1 MSERKKPA
9 VQGGVLAV
17 KEGRRDD
24 YSEDE
29 SINVDFNSKLYYI
42 YREVILLLLIS
53 FSQDEVSSFI
63 FEGNDNITSLN
74 RFFNKVGTI
83 KITEF
88 DKVVWFLV
96 NSQNY
101 VSGKMELSFFKNYN
115 ADFLKSSVFNIIHAS
130 KSFSIIICRFLYT
143 IIKTNQS
150 LKGLGGGMKRSDTTP
165 EVGHKHD
172 DKEEEEDDE
181 SDNEELVRRP
191 SNGFKRDRNEQQSE
205 KAIDISQFNNII
217 DNPDKYI
224 VDNCETIEK
233 VLDESYLNL
242 DNIDPTPED
251 YTDNHPPPVADADA
265 ENTNESKI
273 NVNNTKPILIRD
285 GLYERVLSD
294 LNPTPQELFFS
305 ASATATTE
313 PEPGKR
319 KCSRFVLLAEAKK
332 REEEERLDEANKK
345 KEIALQLAI
354 KAKQELDEAIS
365 KAGGETYK
373 GIKTIAGT
381 FYPKVET
388 ETIDIPDSKLI
399 PILAMKQKSIE
410 QGARDM
416 LMKNDIPNKVSA
428 VSILAK
434 LNIISAS
441 DDINDEEDN
450 QGGGGHSNYNQYG
463 NAGPH
468 IPKTKKHRLKDSDIG
483 QKVKVAVAGVRESL
497 EGIGAQNQ
505 CNAAIGSI
513 SQIPRIKCYICG
525 QLGGMPNMKTMECE
539 HIFCVGLAA
548 QYFGLLRATSFSE
561 EQKRVLSIL
570 YAWAHRCCNQ
580 LKSNLS
586 FMKFKDDPNEGFVFH
601 EANARE
607 LLRNI
612 YGNTVK
618 YDCEWVD
625 KLIKKVYPEK
635 QRFIATRTP
644 VLGRYCRPLID
655 QINDVRSQLFHFSP
669 ELFSFMSIL
678 KIAATTLVL
687 LTGETKET
695 HLKLKSKETV
705 PLCRLLL
712 FKDLE
717 SRPIVSKRGRARVS
731 NGGGRKNN
739 KIQYGGVFDDSRSIE
754 DIYNYS
760 WGQLMKSMIRSHAQ
774 NTTQE
779 RPEPVDE
786 NPATVL
792 VRFIIEYADSNRK
805 TLRGDTQLS
814 VSTTNE
820 QLVNIVNKSLFV
832 DKLEELQPY
841 GDFYIVHPI
850 TNEWVLIQGSLG
862 DTIGNINNPAVS
874 SAPLTDPAITGLSS
888 VPLPVPTSAGPAAA
902 SPVTSS
908 EQVIPIYY
916 LLRKNGPG
924 PDTVVVPNSLNV
936 PIFNLLALN
945 HKINPYSLIVALLY
959 DNVSAEVP
967 DVPTVSAEDHSSKML
982 QSINV
987 ITNGFVI
994 TDEYK
999 REQLSVTL
1007 LIMLLIQPTTPLPH
1021 QITTHFDKQT
1031 AILDRIKDKLFNDI
1045 SKFDEPLQNAL
1056 NAILLIVHPDELPHD
1071 DDGSKDD
1078 ELIQDILSFIYC
1090 ENKNTLYKG
1099 LIENLGI
1106 TDLTVFKPAELKE
1119 EEHDGKLDEDDEESV
1134 SGGPAHT
1141 EPSFMESDFVKEKT
1155 IKNRIRNL
1163 LIVIGG
1169 VYLVDDGGL
1178 DNLNR
1183 IMYNLI
1189 KDTSKFPKF
1198 KENFEKM
1205 RQEIPQNKRK
1215 HEELHI
1221 FLYLINLLIE
1231 QPHESNNILSEVFK
1245 GFLGQKLVLFKP
1257 ESPLSPQPM
1266 EGNFDSP
1273 GYDPSVSA
1281 MSEDDSSQLLSPLHN
1296 PPPHENM
1303 REETANKIIE
1313 SSLEFISSHSGT
1325 CVFDKTTLQ
1334 EYIDYFNYIVLEDG
1348 NQVLLRT
1355 DKPRYQLA
1363 IEYILG
1369 HHQPSSDYTRYGGSK
1384 TNKKK
1389 LTKRRLVQR
1398 RLYKQYSKNK
1408 RNTSSNKKKKRVS
1421 IKHKRSR
1428 TKYHD
1433 TRKRRK

>member
-1 MSERKKPA
+1 MPERKKPA

-42 YREVILLLLIS
+42 YREVILLLLTS
-53 FSQDEVSSFI
+53 FSQDEVSKFL
-63 FEGNDNITSLN
+63 FEQDNDNSLF

-101 VSGKMELSFFKNYN
+101 VSGKMEFSFFKNYK

-130 KSFSIIICRFLYT
+130 KSFSITISRFLYT
-143 IIKTNQS
+143 MIKTNQS
-150 LKGLGGGMKRSDTTP
+150 LKGQGGGMERGSSPLDPLIRRGSAGKRERQEETP
-165 EVGHKHD
+165 LD
-172 DKEEEEDDE
+172 LP
-181 SDNEELVRRP
+181 EELTNFMVE
-191 SNGFKRDRNEQQSE
+191 SNVTS
-205 KAIDISQFNNII
+205 ST
-217 DNPDKYI
+217 YI
-224 VDNCETIEK
+224 ANNCETIEK

-251 YTDNHPPPVADADA
+251 DTDTPPPPVADA

-294 LNPTPQELFFS
+294 LTPPTRELFFS
-305 ASATATTE
+305 SPATTE

-319 KCSRFVLLAEAKK
+319 KCSRFVLLAEAKQ
-332 REEEERLDEANKK
+332 REEKIRLDEANKK

-441 DDINDEEDN
+441 ADINDDEEDN

-483 QKVKVAVAGVRESL
+483 QKVAVAGVRESL

-601 EANARE
+601 EANAKE

-618 YDCEWVD
+618 YDCEWVN
-625 KLIKKVYPEK
+625 KLIKKVYNEK
-635 QRFIATRTP
+635 QNFIAARTP

-655 QINDVRSQLFHFSP
+655 QINTVRSQLFHFSP

-717 SRPIVSKRGRARVS
+717 SRPIVSRRGRVRGS

-774 NTTQE
+774 NTRQE
-779 RPEPVDE
+779 DPVTVDE
-786 NPATVL
+786 DPNTVL
-792 VRFIIEYADSNRK
+792 VRFIIEDADSKKK
-805 TLRGDTQLS
+805 TLRGDIQLS

-841 GDFYIVHPI
+841 GQFYIVHPI
-850 TNEWVLIQGSLG
+850 TSEGVLIQGSLG
-862 DTIGNINNPAVS
+862 DTIRNINGHPEGTPVKPIIS
-874 SAPLTDPAITGLSS
+874 SDEDVVKINYS
-888 VPLPVPTSAGPAAA
+888 PTH
-902 SPVTSS
+902 
-908 EQVIPIYY
+908 
-916 LLRKNGPG
+916 NGPG
-924 PDTVVVPNSLNV
+924 ADKDSPKSLNE

-959 DNVSAEVP
+959 VNVSAE
-967 DVPTVSAEDHSSKML
+967 EHIHKMI
-982 QSINV
+982 QSIFV
-987 ITNGFVI
+987 ISGGFPI

-999 REQLSVTL
+999 REHLSVTL

-1021 QITTHFDKQT
+1021 QITTHFATQN
-1031 AILDRIKDKLFNDI
+1031 AILDRIKDNLLVDTSSRFASLN
-1045 SKFDEPLQNAL
+1045 LAL

-1071 DDGSKDD
+1071 DDGSKDV
-1078 ELIQDILSFIYC
+1078 ELIQDILSFIHC

-1106 TDLTVFKPAELKE
+1106 TDLTVFKPAELNQEK
-1119 EEHDGKLDEDDEESV
+1119 HDGKLDEDDEESV
-1134 SGGPAHT
+1134 SGGPGHA
-1141 EPSFMESDFVKEKT
+1141 EPSSMESGDDAAKT

-1169 VYLVDDGGL
+1169 VYLN
-1178 DNLNR
+1178 DNELKDLNHM
-1183 IMYNLI
+1183 MYSLMQD
-1189 KDTSKFPKF
+1189 DTSKFPKF

-1205 RQEIPQNKRK
+1205 HQEIPQNKRT
-1215 HEELHI
+1215 HEDPHI

-1231 QPHESNNILSEVFK
+1231 QPHESINILSEVFK
-1245 GFLGQKLVLFKP
+1245 RFLGEKLFLFKP

-1266 EGNFDSP
+1266 GGIFDSP
-1273 GYDPSVSA
+1273 VYDPSVSA
-1281 MSEDDSSQLLSPLHN
+1281 MSGDNSSQLLSPSHN
-1296 PPPHENM
+1296 PPPYEYMN
-1303 REETANKIIE
+1303 EEIAVKIIE
-1313 SSLEFISSHSGT
+1313 SSLGFISSYSGT
-1325 CVFDKTTLQ
+1325 CVFDNTTLQ
-1334 EYIDYFNYIVLEDG
+1334 QYIVYFNDIVLEDRY
-1348 NQVLLRT
+1348 QVLLRINN
-1355 DKPRYQLA
+1355 PEYQSA
-1363 IEYILG
+1363 IDFLLKND
-1369 HHQPSSDYTRYGGSK
+1369 STRHGGSK

-1389 LTKRRLVQR
+1389 ITKRRLVQR

>member
-42 YREVILLLLIS
+42 YREVILLLLTS
-53 FSQDEVSSFI
+53 FSQDEVSKFL
-63 FEGNDNITSLN
+63 FEEDNNKSLI
-74 RFFNKVGTI
+74 RFFDKVGTI

-101 VSGKMELSFFKNYN
+101 VSGKMELSFFKNYK
-115 ADFLKSSVFNIIHAS
+115 ADFLKKNIFNIIHAS
-130 KSFSIIICRFLYT
+130 KSFSITISRFLYT
-143 IIKTNQS
+143 MIKTNQS
-150 LKGLGGGMKRSDTTP
+150 LKGQGGGMERGSGVV
-165 EVGHKHD
+165 EEQE
-172 DKEEEEDDE
+172 EEEEDPP
-181 SDNEELVRRP
+181 LVRRG
-191 SNGFKRDRNEQQSE
+191 SGKRDRQEE
-205 KAIDISQFNNII
+205 TPLDIPAELTDFMAESNVTSST
-217 DNPDKYI
+217 YI
-224 VDNCETIEK
+224 ANNCETIEK
-233 VLDESYLNL
+233 VLDEPYLNL
-242 DNIDPTPED
+242 DNIVPTPED
-251 YTDNHPPPVADADA
+251 DTDNPPPPPPVADA

-294 LNPTPQELFFS
+294 LNPTPQELFLS
-305 ASATATTE
+305 APATSE
-313 PEPGKR
+313 SGPR

-332 REEEERLDEANKK
+332 REEQRGLDEANKK

-441 DDINDEEDN
+441 ADINDDEEDN

-635 QRFIATRTP
+635 QRFIAARTP

-655 QINDVRSQLFHFSP
+655 QINDVRRQLFHFSP

-717 SRPIVSKRGRARVS
+717 SRPIVSRKKGRI
-731 NGGGRKNN
+731 GGGRKNN

-779 RPEPVDE
+779 RPVPVDE
-786 NPATVL
+786 NPNTVL

-805 TLRGDTQLS
+805 TLHGDTQLS

-832 DKLEELQPY
+832 EKLEELQPY
-841 GDFYIVHPI
+841 GDFYIVDPKTQNNVI
-850 TNEWVLIQGSLG
+850 IENSLHH
-862 DTIGNINNPAVS
+862 TIENINAAS
-874 SAPLTDPAITGLSS
+874 T
-888 VPLPVPTSAGPAAA
+888 AA
-902 SPVTSS
+902 SPVISS

-924 PDTVVVPNSLNV
+924 PDTDVDHDTLNE

-959 DNVSAEVP
+959 VNVSAE
-967 DVPTVSAEDHSSKML
+967 EHSRNML
-982 QSINV
+982 RSISV
-987 ITNGFVI
+987 ISGGFPI

-1021 QITTHFDKQT
+1021 QITTHFATQS

-1078 ELIQDILSFIYC
+1078 ELIQDILSFIHC

-1099 LIENLGI
+1099 LIANLGI
-1106 TDLTVFKPAELKE
+1106 ADLTVFKPAELKE
-1119 EEHDGKLDEDDEESV
+1119 EEHDGKLDEDDKESV

-1141 EPSFMESDFVKEKT
+1141 ETSSMESDYVKDKT
-1155 IKNRIRNL
+1155 IKIKNRIRNL

-1169 VYLVDDGGL
+1169 VYLDDRELG
-1178 DNLNR
+1178 NLNHM
-1183 IMYNLI
+1183 MYHLMHA
-1189 KDTSKFPKF
+1189 DTSKFPKF

-1205 RQEIPQNKRK
+1205 HQKIVQNSLP
-1215 HEELHI
+1215 EEPHI

-1231 QPHESNNILSEVFK
+1231 QPHESNDILGEVFK
-1245 GFLGQKLVLFKP
+1245 RFLAQKLVLFKP
-1257 ESPLSPQPM
+1257 ESPLSPQTM
-1266 EGNFDSP
+1266 ERNFDSSS
-1273 GYDPSVSA
+1273 YDTSA
-1281 MSEDDSSQLLSPLHN
+1281 STMSEEDSSQHLSPSRN
-1296 PPPHENM
+1296 PAPHENM
-1303 REETANKIIE
+1303 SEETANNIIE
-1313 SSLEFISSHSGT
+1313 SSLGLISSYSGT
-1325 CVFDKTTLQ
+1325 CVFDNTNLQ
-1334 EYIDYFNYIVLEDG
+1334 GYLVYFNDIVIKDRY
-1348 NQVLLRT
+1348 QVLLGINN
-1355 DKPRYQLA
+1355 PQYQDA
-1363 IEYILG
+1363 IDFLLSYG
-1369 HHQPSSDYTRYGGSK
+1369 SSRHGGSK

-1398 RLYKQYSKNK
+1398 RLYKQYSKKK

-1421 IKHKRSR
+1421 IKHKRTR